1 MMDNVIGTLIYR
13 ITGDTS
19 ALDAGLDRSRARIVQ
34 TGTSI
39 EALGVKLRKVS
50 TAVISGVF
58 VKSLLDASSRVEEL
72 DSKFRTVFS
81 GMEAE
86 ADAWAR
92 VYADVTNRG
101 VTATKEFLATQQD
114 LRTGYGDTTEQA
126 ARYSQAVVGI
136 TNDLASFS
144 NVPVEEAMA
153 SMQSGLSF
161 QFEALR
167 RLGVSLSVET
177 INQGE
182 YAKSIRKTWLEMS
195 NLEKQEA
202 VLSGVVSQSKNALHQ
217 EIKLWQDYD
226 YTIGDAALTADS
238 FANTSQGLRQTLDD
252 LASEL
257 GDALLPAATGI
268 LGLALD
274 GARAFNGWSDTAQTL
289 AFSLGALA
297 AVALA
302 VGGPWGAVLGVVAG
316 ATVLVTS
323 HKGATER
330 LTSATNDLSAA
341 SNEYAGLTRQLA
353 GDTSDLTDSEL
364 GLLKAR
370 QALLGLEAQKNL
382 AEVMKS
388 YDETSKKIQKHE
400 KAVESAQ
407 ARQEAYALAAAK
419 GPAAVRAE
427 IERLER
433 QASKSSSERTY
444 YDTLKEAQ
452 MQFFMNSSNYME
464 IWKDKLNAAVDDL
477 IQGQGDL
484 AGAEAALKEAVLAT
498 AIAVNTEAVNV
509 DYLAQTYPELYGQI
523 MSTAAAIKVDTD
535 ATNNNA
541 SATNTAANASRN
553 WSNRLKEQK
562 AALAEQSGDYQM
574 ATALRLT
581 LSRIEKEAAIRK
593 IATDAKLVQEGENV
607 NDLSINLLRNRI
619 QQDGTSYTELQALD
633 EWYANE
639 KKRITQ
645 DGAESEEE
653 LAQRLAASIRD
664 QEASRQQ
671 AVASEQESAG
681 HVEAAYLIRLQVLQ
695 DSRAAERAILAQK
708 VADKKATQDELDT
721 FDKVTAAQEVA
732 LEDEKDRKLTAARKE
747 TADELRNASLQ
758 QQVSMMQNAASELES
773 LNQTEAAYDLRLEA
787 LRAQRAAERAELEK
801 KVADNRATADD
812 LVAYDRITAG
822 QEVELENEKNRKL
835 TAARKTSAEAMKQAS
850 LQQSNAVKEALA
862 SELEAEGYIEAAY
875 QKRVEVLQSSRAAE
889 RIELERKVADN
900 RATADDLVA
909 YDRITAEQEIEIER
923 EKNRKLS
930 DARKQSAKEMKD
942 MLAGQRSELMGRKA
956 EELEQAGSFRAAT
969 DIRLDLLRHE
979 RDEAIDAMKRKL
991 ANHTATQKEMDDL
1004 NAYYAAKE
1012 TRLHKEQT
1020 GKIKDFWM
1028 DMFDQVSGFA
1038 KELTSGL
1045 GDLWSAQ
1052 TDARIAEID
1061 RQTQAQLEALGLQ
1074 EESEAEKLRKEYA
1087 EAVKTGDMKTAR
1099 GKADAME
1106 RLRIEEE
1113 ADEKKK
1119 KLQREQAERE
1129 RDIKVFQAL
1138 LDTAAAVIRFMADPG
1153 GWTGVALSAMAAVT
1167 GGVQVAAIQSQP
1179 LPSFAVGIA
1188 EVPEDMVARIHQGEM
1203 VVPKTYAQSVRDG
1216 DVSIG
1221 GAGGAANVTVTVINN
1236 TGAEVSTSRDE
1247 DGDTAR
1253 YTILIGRTVDRQ
1265 LRDGRYDGAM
1275 RQRYDIREAGRNG

>member
-1 MMDNVIGTLIYR
+1 MMDNVIGTLIYK
-13 ITGDTS
+13 ITGDS
-19 ALDAGLDRSRARIVQ
+19 GALDAGLDRSKARIVQ
-34 TGTSI
+34 TGASI
-39 EALGVKLRKVS
+39 EALGAKLRKVS

-58 VKSLLDASSRVEEL
+58 VKSLLEASSRVEEL

-182 YAKSIRKTWLEMS
+182 YAKSIKKTWLEMS

-217 EIKLWQDYD
+217 EIKLWEDYD

-252 LASEL
+252 LAAEL
-257 GDALLPAATGI
+257 GDALLPAATAV

-274 GARAFNGWSDTAQTL
+274 GVRAFNGWSDTAQTL
-289 AFSLGALA
+289 AVALGALA
-297 AVALA
+297 AVALN
-302 VGGPWGAVLGVVAG
+302 VGGPIGLMLGAVTG
-316 ATVLVTS
+316 AAIAFSAQKDSSEKLTE
-323 HKGATER
+323 ATR
-330 LTSATNDLSAA
+330 TLSSASG
-341 SNEYAGLTRQLA
+341 EYLQVTRQLA
-353 GDTSDLTDSEL
+353 ESADTMTASERSL
-364 GLLKAR
+364 LEVRHQIAGLKAQAAMADVVKQYDDAADDLKIAQTKLDKVKGQI
-370 QALLGLEAQKNL
+370 QALEIGKQGKTAVLTWINHLG
-382 AEVMKS
+382 
-388 YDETSKKIQKHE
+388 
-400 KAVESAQ
+400 
-407 ARQEAYALAAAK
+407 
-419 GPAAVRAE
+419 
-427 IERLER
+427 
-433 QASKSSSERTY
+433 SSEDLSEYEKSLRENLNLIA
-444 YDTLKEAQ
+444 YDYEG
-452 MQFFMNSSNYME
+452 FE
-464 IWKDKLNAAVDDL
+464 KD
-477 IQGQGDL
+477 
-484 AGAEAALKEAVLAT
+484 
-498 AIAVNTEAVNV
+498 
-509 DYLAQTYPELYGQI
+509 Y
-523 MSTAAAIKVDTD
+523 
-535 ATNNNA
+535 NNLVVH
-541 SATNTAANASRN
+541 
-553 WSNRLKEQK
+553 SNRLLEDASTDVAAQLAPLQESILSVAQAYNAGTLDISSYQYTHEGLYNEIVAMAAQLKTETTDINANADAMSKATKVGQDWRRHLTEQK
-562 AALAEQSGDYQM
+562 AATAEQAGDYQR
-574 ATALRLT
+574 ATALRLN
-581 LSRIEKEAAIRK
+581 LSRIEKEAAVRK
-593 IATDAKLVQEGENV
+593 LATDAKLVQAGEDV
-607 NDLSINLLRNRI
+607 NKLSINTLRQRIKGDDTAYAELL
-619 QQDGTSYTELQALD
+619 ALD
-633 EWYANE
+633 EYYATT
-639 KKRITQ
+639 KTQITQ
-645 DGAESEEE
+645 DGVEAERD
-653 LAQRLAASIRD
+653 LTQQLAASIRD
-664 QEASRQQ
+664 QDATRQQ
-671 AVASEQESAG
+671 AIASDLESQGHIESA
-681 HVEAAYLIRLQVLQ
+681 YQIRLQVLQ
-695 DSRAAERAILAQK
+695 DGRAAERAILEQK
-708 VADKKATQDELDT
+708 VKDKKATQAELDT
-721 FDKVTAAQEVA
+721 FDQVTTAQELE
-732 LEDEKDRKLTAARKE
+732 LED
-747 TADELRNASLQ
+747 
-758 QQVSMMQNAASELES
+758 
-773 LNQTEAAYDLRLEA
+773 
-787 LRAQRAAERAELEK
+787 
-801 KVADNRATADD
+801 
-812 LVAYDRITAG
+812 
-822 QEVELENEKNRKL
+822 EKNRKL
-835 TAARKTSAEAMKQAS
+835 TAARKASADATKSAA
-850 LQQSNAVKEALA
+850 LQQQVAMQQAAAQELESLGQTQAAYELRLDALRTQRAAEREELEKKVQDGRAADEDLIAFDKLTSDQEIELENEKNRKLAAARKASADASRKAALQKQTAVKQSLA
-862 SELEAEGYIEAAY
+862 SELESSGYIEAAY
-875 QKRVEVLQSSRAAE
+875 DLRIEALKAE
-889 RIELERKVADN
+889 RALEREALEKKVADN
-900 RATADDLVA
+900 QATADDLLA

-930 DARKQSAKEMKD
+930 DARKESAREMKD

-956 EELEQAGSFRAAT
+956 DELEQVGAFKKST
-969 DIRLDLLRHE
+969 DIRLSLLYAE
-979 RDEAIDAMKRKL
+979 RDEDIKEMKRKV
-991 ANHTATQKEMDDL
+991 ANHTATQQDL
-1004 NAYYAAKE
+1004 DNLNLYYANKE
-1012 TRLHKEQT
+1012 AQLHKEQT
-1020 GKIKDFWM
+1020 EKIKDYWL
-1028 DMFDQVSGFA
+1028 DMFDKVSGFA
-1038 KELTSGL
+1038 KDLTSGL

-1061 RQTQAQLEALGLQ
+1061 RQTQAQMEALGLQ

-1087 EAVKTGDMKTAR
+1087 QAVKTGDMETAR
-1099 GKADAME
+1099 EKAGAME

-1129 RDIKVFQAL
+1129 RGIKVFQAL

-1167 GGVQVAAIQSQP
+1167 GGIQVAAIQSQP